1 MLMNI
6 GKKVKDVLLESD
18 KYNTD
23 TFIESNMPLLRR
35 EKELSELKK
44 ILSESDN
51 HVALI
56 TGVAGIGKT
65 TLVRVYAEE
74 NKEQYSNVYIWH
86 AWQLPKDLRV
96 EDNSLIIIDDADEL
110 DSKKLE
116 EIIKYNEL
124 SFILVVGR
132 TVDYRFSKEKFVCL
146 SVNGLSQSEIVSFR
160 LNRFK
165 DHLID
170 FDYEEMKRIFL
181 LTQGN
186 PLIIENMFRLVDS
199 LGINIIDKLLYQ
211 QISVGKSDIVVP
223 NKSIISP
230 SLISIKK
237 DVLQINDDL
246 MCFIAQE
253 PMSMYELSPREFE
266 KIIAELFKKLGYEV
280 ELTKQTRDGGVDIY
294 IAEKTDLG
302 KFLFLVECKH
312 YAPNRPVGIE
322 VIRNMYGV
330 LGMNKRKPTGGII
343 ATTSHFA
350 KGVREEIVELNLE
363 HRISLHD
370 FEYISELLAKAYL

>member
-1 MLMNI
+1 MNI
-6 GKKVKDVLLESD
+6 EENVKDILLESD
-18 KYNTD
+18 KYIAD
-23 TFIESNMPLLRR
+23 TFIEPNISLLRR
-35 EKELSELKK
+35 EKELSELRK
-44 ILSESDN
+44 ILSESTN
-51 HVALI
+51 HVVLI
-56 TGVAGIGKT
+56 TGVAGIGKS
-65 TLVRVYAEE
+65 TLVRMYAEE
-74 NKEQYSNVYIWH
+74 NKEQYSNVYIWY
-86 AWQLPKDLRV
+86 AWQLSKDLKV
-96 EDNSLIIIDDADEL
+96 ENNSLIIVDDADEL

-116 EIIKYNEL
+116 EIIRYNES

-132 TVDYRFSKEKFVCL
+132 TVDYHFSKEKYVRL
-146 SVNGLSQSEIVSFR
+146 SVNGLNQSEIVSFR
-160 LNRFK
+160 MNKLKN
-165 DHLID
+165 HLID
-170 FDYEEMKRIFL
+170 FDYEEMKRILL

-186 PLIIENMFRLVDS
+186 PLIIENMLRLIDS
-199 LGINIIDKLLYQ
+199 LGIDVVDKLLYQ

-223 NKSIISP
+223 NKNILSP

-237 DVLQINDDL
+237 DVLQINEDL
-246 MCFIAQE
+246 MRYIAQE
-253 PMSMYELSPREFE
+253 PMSMHELSPREFE

>member
-1 MLMNI
+1 MNI
-6 GKKVKDVLLESD
+6 EENVKDIFLESD
-18 KYNTD
+18 KYIAD
-23 TFIESNMPLLRR
+23 TFIEPNISLLRR
-35 EKELSELKK
+35 EKELSELRK
-44 ILSESDN
+44 ILSESTN
-51 HVALI
+51 HVVLI
-56 TGVAGIGKT
+56 TGVAGIGKS
-65 TLVRVYAEE
+65 TLVRMYAEE
-74 NKEQYSNVYIWH
+74 NKEQYSNVYIWY
-86 AWQLPKDLRV
+86 AWQLSKDLKV
-96 EDNSLIIIDDADEL
+96 ENNSLIIVDDADEL

-116 EIIKYNEL
+116 EIIRYNES

-132 TVDYRFSKEKFVCL
+132 TVDYHFSKEKYVRL
-146 SVNGLSQSEIVSFR
+146 SVNGLNQSEIVSFR
-160 LNRFK
+160 MNKLKN
-165 DHLID
+165 HIVD
-170 FDYEEMKRIFL
+170 FDYEEMKRILL

-186 PLIIENMFRLVDS
+186 PLIIENMLRLIDS
-199 LGINIIDKLLYQ
+199 LGIDVVDKLLYQ

-223 NKSIISP
+223 NKNILSP

-237 DVLQINDDL
+237 DVLQINEDL
-246 MCFIAQE
+246 MRYIAQE
-253 PMSMYELSPREFE
+253 PMSMHELSPREFE

-294 IAEKTDLG
+294 IAEKTDIG
-302 KFLFLVECKH
+302 KFLFLLECKH

>member
-1 MLMNI
+1 MNI
-6 GKKVKDVLLESD
+6 EENVKDILLESD
-18 KYNTD
+18 KYIAD
-23 TFIESNMPLLRR
+23 TFIEPNISLLRR
-35 EKELSELKK
+35 EKELSELRK
-44 ILSESDN
+44 ILSESTN
-51 HVALI
+51 HVVLI
-56 TGVAGIGKT
+56 TGVAGIGKS
-65 TLVRVYAEE
+65 TLVRMYAEE
-74 NKEQYSNVYIWH
+74 NKEQYSNVYIWY
-86 AWQLPKDLRV
+86 AWQLSKDLKV
-96 EDNSLIIIDDADEL
+96 ENNSLIIVDDADEL

-116 EIIKYNEL
+116 EIIRYNES

-132 TVDYRFSKEKFVCL
+132 TVDYHFSKEKYVRL
-146 SVNGLSQSEIVSFR
+146 SVNGLNQSEIVSFR
-160 LNRFK
+160 MNKLKN
-165 DHLID
+165 HIVD
-170 FDYEEMKRIFL
+170 FDYEEMKRILL

-186 PLIIENMFRLVDS
+186 PLIIENMLRLIDS
-199 LGINIIDKLLYQ
+199 LGIDVVDKLLYQ

-223 NKSIISP
+223 NKNILSP

-237 DVLQINDDL
+237 DVLQINEDL
-246 MCFIAQE
+246 MRYIAQE
-253 PMSMYELSPREFE
+253 PMSMHELSPREFE

-294 IAEKTDLG
+294 IAEKTDIG
-302 KFLFLVECKH
+302 KFLFLLECKH

>member
-1 MLMNI
+1 MNI
-6 GKKVKDVLLESD
+6 EENVKDILLESD
-18 KYNTD
+18 KYIAD
-23 TFIESNMPLLRR
+23 TFIEPNISLLRR
-35 EKELSELKK
+35 EKELSELRK
-44 ILSESDN
+44 ILSESTN
-51 HVALI
+51 HVVLI
-56 TGVAGIGKT
+56 TGVAGIGKS
-65 TLVRVYAEE
+65 TLVRMYAEE
-74 NKEQYSNVYIWH
+74 NKEQYSNVYIWY
-86 AWQLPKDLRV
+86 AWQLSKDLKV
-96 EDNSLIIIDDADEL
+96 ENNSLIIVDDADEL

-116 EIIKYNEL
+116 EIIRYNES

-132 TVDYRFSKEKFVCL
+132 TVDYHFSKEKYVRL
-146 SVNGLSQSEIVSFR
+146 SVNGLNQSEIVSFR
-160 LNRFK
+160 MNKLKN
-165 DHLID
+165 HIVD
-170 FDYEEMKRIFL
+170 FDYEEMKRILL

-186 PLIIENMFRLVDS
+186 PLIIENMLRLIDS
-199 LGINIIDKLLYQ
+199 LGIDVVDKLLYQ

-223 NKSIISP
+223 NKNILSP

-237 DVLQINDDL
+237 DVLQINEDL
-246 MCFIAQE
+246 MRYIAQE
-253 PMSMYELSPREFE
+253 PMSMHELSPREFE

>member
-1 MLMNI
+1 MNI
-6 GKKVKDVLLESD
+6 EENVKDILLESD
-18 KYNTD
+18 KYIAD
-23 TFIESNMPLLRR
+23 TFIEPNISLLRR
-35 EKELSELKK
+35 EKELSELRK
-44 ILSESDN
+44 ILSESTN
-51 HVALI
+51 HVVLI
-56 TGVAGIGKT
+56 TGVAGIGKS
-65 TLVRVYAEE
+65 TLVRMYAEE
-74 NKEQYSNVYIWH
+74 NKEQYSNVYIWY
-86 AWQLPKDLRV
+86 AWQLSKDLKV
-96 EDNSLIIIDDADEL
+96 ENNSLIIVDDADEL

-116 EIIKYNEL
+116 EIIRYNES

-132 TVDYRFSKEKFVCL
+132 TVDYHFSKEKYVRL
-146 SVNGLSQSEIVSFR
+146 SVNGLNQSEIVSFR
-160 LNRFK
+160 MNKLKN
-165 DHLID
+165 HIVD
-170 FDYEEMKRIFL
+170 FDYEEMKRILL

-186 PLIIENMFRLVDS
+186 PLIIENMLRLIDS
-199 LGINIIDKLLYQ
+199 LGIDVVDKLLYQ

-223 NKSIISP
+223 NKNIISP

-237 DVLQINDDL
+237 DVLQINEDL
-246 MCFIAQE
+246 MRYIAQE
-253 PMSMYELSPREFE
+253 PMSMHELSPREFE

-370 FEYISELLAKAYL
+370 FENISELLAKA

>member
-1 MLMNI
+1 MNI
-6 GKKVKDVLLESD
+6 EENVKDILLESD
-18 KYNTD
+18 KYIAD
-23 TFIESNMPLLRR
+23 TFIEPNISLLRR
-35 EKELSELKK
+35 EKELSELRK
-44 ILSESDN
+44 ILSESTN
-51 HVALI
+51 HVVLI
-56 TGVAGIGKT
+56 TGVAGIGKS
-65 TLVRVYAEE
+65 TLVRMYAEE
-74 NKEQYSNVYIWH
+74 NKEQYSNVYIWY
-86 AWQLPKDLRV
+86 AWQLSKDLKV
-96 EDNSLIIIDDADEL
+96 ENNSLIIVDDADEL

-116 EIIKYNEL
+116 EIIRYNES

-132 TVDYRFSKEKFVCL
+132 TVDYHFSKEKYVRL
-146 SVNGLSQSEIVSFR
+146 SVNGLNQSEIVSFR
-160 LNRFK
+160 MNKLKN
-165 DHLID
+165 HIVD
-170 FDYEEMKRIFL
+170 FDYEEMKRILL

-186 PLIIENMFRLVDS
+186 PLIIENMLRLIDS
-199 LGINIIDKLLYQ
+199 LGIDVVDKLLYQ

-223 NKSIISP
+223 NKNILSP

-237 DVLQINDDL
+237 DVLQINEDL
-246 MCFIAQE
+246 MRYIAQE
-253 PMSMYELSPREFE
+253 PMSMHELSPREFE

-322 VIRNMYGV
+322 VIRNVYGV

>member
-44 ILSESDN
+44 ILSESGN

-56 TGVAGIGKT
+56 TGVAGIGKS

-74 NKEQYSNVYIWH
+74 NKEQYSNFYIWH

-170 FDYEEMKRIFL
+170 FDYEEMKRILL

-199 LGINIIDKLLYQ
+199 LGIDIIDKLLYQ

-237 DVLQINDDL
+237 DVLQINNDL
-246 MCFIAQE
+246 MCYIAQE

-266 KIIAELFKKLGYEV
+266 KIIAELFKKL
-280 ELTKQTRDGGVDIY
+280 
-294 IAEKTDLG
+294 
-302 KFLFLVECKH
+302 
-312 YAPNRPVGIE
+312 P
-322 VIRNMYGV
+322 
-330 LGMNKRKPTGGII
+330 
-343 ATTSHFA
+343 
-350 KGVREEIVELNLE
+350 
-363 HRISLHD
+363 
-370 FEYISELLAKAYL
+370 

>member
-1 MLMNI
+1 MNI
-6 GKKVKDVLLESD
+6 EKNVKDILLESD
-18 KYNTD
+18 KYITD
-23 TFIESNMPLLRR
+23 TFIEPNISLLRR
-35 EKELSELKK
+35 EKELSELRK
-44 ILSESDN
+44 ILNESTN
-51 HVALI
+51 HVVLI
-56 TGVAGIGKT
+56 TGVAGIGKS
-65 TLVRVYAEE
+65 TLVRMYAEE
-74 NKEQYSNVYIWH
+74 NKEQYSNVYIWY
-86 AWQLPKDLRV
+86 AWQLSKDLKV
-96 EDNSLIIIDDADEL
+96 ENNSLIIVDDADEL

-116 EIIKYNEL
+116 EIIRYNES

-132 TVDYRFSKEKFVCL
+132 TVDYRFSKEKYVCL
-146 SVNGLSQSEIVSFR
+146 SVKGLSQSEIASFR
-160 LNRFK
+160 LNK
-165 DHLID
+165 LKNHIVD
-170 FDYEEMKRIFL
+170 FDYEEMKKILL

-186 PLIIENMFRLVDS
+186 PLIIENMLRLIDS
-199 LGINIIDKLLYQ
+199 LGIDVVDKLLYQ

-223 NKSIISP
+223 NKNIISP
-230 SLISIKK
+230 SLINIKK

-246 MCFIAQE
+246 MRYIAQE
-253 PMSMYELSPREFE
+253 PMSMHELSPREFE

-294 IAEKTDLG
+294 IAKKTDLG

-350 KGVREEIVELNLE
+350 KGVKEEIVELNLE

>member
-1 MLMNI
+1 MNI
-6 GKKVKDVLLESD
+6 EENVKDILLESD
-18 KYNTD
+18 KYIAD
-23 TFIESNMPLLRR
+23 TFIEPNISLLRR
-35 EKELSELKK
+35 EKELSELRK
-44 ILSESDN
+44 ILSESTN
-51 HVALI
+51 HVVLI
-56 TGVAGIGKT
+56 TGVAGIGKS
-65 TLVRVYAEE
+65 TLVRMYAEE
-74 NKEQYSNVYIWH
+74 NKEQYSNVYIWY
-86 AWQLPKDLRV
+86 AWQLSKDLKV
-96 EDNSLIIIDDADEL
+96 ENNSLIIVDDADEL

-116 EIIKYNEL
+116 EIIRYNES

-132 TVDYRFSKEKFVCL
+132 TVDYHFSKEKYVRL
-146 SVNGLSQSEIVSFR
+146 SVNGLNQSEIVSFR
-160 LNRFK
+160 MNKLKN
-165 DHLID
+165 HIVD
-170 FDYEEMKRIFL
+170 FDYEEMKRILL

-186 PLIIENMFRLVDS
+186 PLIIENMLRLIDS
-199 LGINIIDKLLYQ
+199 LGIDVVDKLLYQ

-223 NKSIISP
+223 NKNIISP

-237 DVLQINDDL
+237 DVLQINEDL
-246 MCFIAQE
+246 MRYIAQE
-253 PMSMYELSPREFE
+253 PMSMHELSPREFE

-322 VIRNMYGV
+322 VIRNVYGV

>member
-1 MLMNI
+1 MNI
-6 GKKVKDVLLESD
+6 EENVKDILLESD
-18 KYNTD
+18 KYIAD
-23 TFIESNMPLLRR
+23 TFIEPNISLLRR
-35 EKELSELKK
+35 EKELSELRK
-44 ILSESDN
+44 ILSESTN
-51 HVALI
+51 HVVLI
-56 TGVAGIGKT
+56 TGVAGIGKS
-65 TLVRVYAEE
+65 TLVRMYAEE
-74 NKEQYSNVYIWH
+74 NKEQYSNVYIWY
-86 AWQLPKDLRV
+86 AWQLSKDLKV
-96 EDNSLIIIDDADEL
+96 ENNSLIIVDDADEL

-116 EIIKYNEL
+116 EIIRYNES

-132 TVDYRFSKEKFVCL
+132 TVDYHFSKEKYVRL

-160 LNRFK
+160 MNKLKN
-165 DHLID
+165 HIVD
-170 FDYEEMKRIFL
+170 FDYEEMKRILL

-186 PLIIENMFRLVDS
+186 PLIIENMLRLIDS
-199 LGINIIDKLLYQ
+199 LGIDVVDKLLYQ

-223 NKSIISP
+223 NKNILSP

-237 DVLQINDDL
+237 DVLQINEDL
-246 MCFIAQE
+246 MRYIAQE
-253 PMSMYELSPREFE
+253 PMSMHELSPREFE

-322 VIRNMYGV
+322 VIRNVYGV

>member
-1 MLMNI
+1 MNI
-6 GKKVKDVLLESD
+6 EENVKDILLESD
-18 KYNTD
+18 KYIAD
-23 TFIESNMPLLRR
+23 TFIEPNISLLRR
-35 EKELSELKK
+35 EKELSELRK
-44 ILSESDN
+44 ILSESTN
-51 HVALI
+51 HVVLI
-56 TGVAGIGKT
+56 TGVAGIGKS
-65 TLVRVYAEE
+65 TLVRMYAEE
-74 NKEQYSNVYIWH
+74 NKEQYSNVYIWY
-86 AWQLPKDLRV
+86 AWQLSKDLKV
-96 EDNSLIIIDDADEL
+96 ENNSLIIVDDADEL

-116 EIIKYNEL
+116 EIIRYNES

-132 TVDYRFSKEKFVCL
+132 TVDYRFSKEKYVCL
-146 SVNGLSQSEIVSFR
+146 SVKGLSQSEIASFR
-160 LNRFK
+160 LNK
-165 DHLID
+165 LKNHIVD
-170 FDYEEMKRIFL
+170 FDYEEMKRILL

-186 PLIIENMFRLVDS
+186 LIIIENMLRLIDS
-199 LGINIIDKLLYQ
+199 LGIDVVDKLLYQ

-223 NKSIISP
+223 NKNIISP

-246 MCFIAQE
+246 MRYIAQE
-253 PMSMYELSPREFE
+253 PMSMHELSPREFE

-280 ELTKQTRDGGVDIY
+280 KLTKQTRDGGVDIY
-294 IAEKTDLG
+294 IAKKTDLG

>member
-1 MLMNI
+1 MNI
-6 GKKVKDVLLESD
+6 EKNVKDILLESD
-18 KYNTD
+18 KYITD
-23 TFIESNMPLLRR
+23 TFIETNISLLRR
-35 EKELSELKK
+35 EKELSELRK
-44 ILSESDN
+44 ILNESTN
-51 HVALI
+51 HVVLI
-56 TGVAGIGKT
+56 AGVAGIGKS
-65 TLVRVYAEE
+65 TLVRMYAEE
-74 NKEQYSNVYIWH
+74 NKEQYSNVYIWY
-86 AWQLPKDLRV
+86 AWQLSKDLKV
-96 EDNSLIIIDDADEL
+96 ENNSLIIVDDADEL

-116 EIIKYNEL
+116 EIIRYNES

-132 TVDYRFSKEKFVCL
+132 TVDYRFSKEKYVCL
-146 SVNGLSQSEIVSFR
+146 SVKGLSQSEIASFR
-160 LNRFK
+160 LNK
-165 DHLID
+165 LKNHIVD
-170 FDYEEMKRIFL
+170 FDYEEMKRILL

-186 PLIIENMFRLVDS
+186 PLIIENMLRLIDS
-199 LGINIIDKLLYQ
+199 LGIDVVDKLLYQ
-211 QISVGKSDIVVP
+211 QISVGQSDIVVP
-223 NKSIISP
+223 NKNIISP

-246 MCFIAQE
+246 MHYIAQE
-253 PMSMYELSPREFE
+253 PMSMHELSPREFE

-280 ELTKQTRDGGVDIY
+280 ELTKQTRDSGVDIY
-294 IAEKTDLG
+294 IAKKTDLG

-350 KGVREEIVELNLE
+350 KGVKEEIVELNLE

>member
-1 MLMNI
+1 MNI
-6 GKKVKDVLLESD
+6 EENVKDILLESD
-18 KYNTD
+18 KYIAD
-23 TFIESNMPLLRR
+23 TFIEPNISLLRR
-35 EKELSELKK
+35 EKELSELRK
-44 ILSESDN
+44 ILSESTN
-51 HVALI
+51 HIVLI
-56 TGVAGIGKT
+56 TGVTGIGKS
-65 TLVRVYAEE
+65 TLVRMYAEE
-74 NKEQYSNVYIWH
+74 NKEQYSNVYIWY
-86 AWQLPKDLRV
+86 AWQLLKDLKV
-96 EDNSLIIIDDADEL
+96 ENNSLIIIDDADEL

-116 EIIKYNEL
+116 EIIRYNES

-132 TVDYRFSKEKFVCL
+132 TVDYRFSKEKYVCL
-146 SVNGLSQSEIVSFR
+146 SVNGLNQSEIVSFR
-160 LNRFK
+160 LNK
-165 DHLID
+165 LKNHIVD
-170 FDYEEMKRIFL
+170 FDYEEMKRILL

-186 PLIIENMFRLVDS
+186 PLIIENMLRLIDS
-199 LGINIIDKLLYQ
+199 LGIDVVDKLLYQ

-223 NKSIISP
+223 NKNIISP

-237 DVLQINDDL
+237 DVLQINEEL
-246 MCFIAQE
+246 MRYIAQE
-253 PMSMYELSPREFE
+253 PMSMHELSPREFE
-266 KIIAELFKKLGYEV
+266 KIIAELFKELGYEV

>member
-1 MLMNI
+1 MNI
-6 GKKVKDVLLESD
+6 EENVKDILLESD
-18 KYNTD
+18 KYIAD
-23 TFIESNMPLLRR
+23 TFIEPNISLLRR
-35 EKELSELKK
+35 EKELSELRK
-44 ILSESDN
+44 ILSESTN
-51 HVALI
+51 HVVLI
-56 TGVAGIGKT
+56 TGVAGIGKS
-65 TLVRVYAEE
+65 TLVRMYAEE
-74 NKEQYSNVYIWH
+74 NKEQYSNVYIWY
-86 AWQLPKDLRV
+86 AWQLSKDLKV
-96 EDNSLIIIDDADEL
+96 ENNSLIIVDDADEL

-116 EIIKYNEL
+116 EIIRYNES

-132 TVDYRFSKEKFVCL
+132 TVDYHFSKEKYVRL
-146 SVNGLSQSEIVSFR
+146 SVNGLNQSEIVSFR
-160 LNRFK
+160 MNKLKN
-165 DHLID
+165 HIVD
-170 FDYEEMKRIFL
+170 FDYEEMKRILL

-186 PLIIENMFRLVDS
+186 PLIIENMLRLIDS
-199 LGINIIDKLLYQ
+199 LGIDVVDKLLYQ

-223 NKSIISP
+223 NKNILSP

-246 MCFIAQE
+246 MCYIAQE

-322 VIRNMYGV
+322 VIRNVYGV

>member
-1 MLMNI
+1 MNI

-44 ILSESDN
+44 ILSESGN

-56 TGVAGIGKT
+56 TGVAGIGKS

-74 NKEQYSNVYIWH
+74 NKEQYSNFYIWH

-170 FDYEEMKRIFL
+170 FDYEEMKRILL

-199 LGINIIDKLLYQ
+199 LGIDIIDKLLYQ

-246 MCFIAQE
+246 MCYIAQE

-343 ATTSHFA
+343 ATTSH
-350 KGVREEIVELNLE
+350 L
-363 HRISLHD
+363 
-370 FEYISELLAKAYL
+370 

>member
-1 MLMNI
+1 MNI
-6 GKKVKDVLLESD
+6 EKNVKDILLESD
-18 KYNTD
+18 KYITD
-23 TFIESNMPLLRR
+23 TFIEPNISLLRR
-35 EKELSELKK
+35 EKELSELRK
-44 ILSESDN
+44 ILNESTN
-51 HVALI
+51 HVVLI
-56 TGVAGIGKT
+56 TGVAGIGKS
-65 TLVRVYAEE
+65 TLVRMYAEE
-74 NKEQYSNVYIWH
+74 NKEQYSNVYIWY
-86 AWQLPKDLRV
+86 AWQLSKDLKV
-96 EDNSLIIIDDADEL
+96 ENNSLIIVDDADEL

-116 EIIKYNEL
+116 EIIRYNET

-132 TVDYRFSKEKFVCL
+132 TVDYRFSKEKYVCL
-146 SVNGLSQSEIVSFR
+146 SVKGLSQSEIASFR
-160 LNRFK
+160 LNK
-165 DHLID
+165 LKNHIVD
-170 FDYEEMKRIFL
+170 FDYEEMKKILL

-186 PLIIENMFRLVDS
+186 PLIIENMLRLIDS
-199 LGINIIDKLLYQ
+199 LGIDVVDKLLYQ

-223 NKSIISP
+223 NKNIISP

-246 MCFIAQE
+246 MRYIAQE
-253 PMSMYELSPREFE
+253 PMSMHELSPREFE

-294 IAEKTDLG
+294 IAKKTDLG

-350 KGVREEIVELNLE
+350 KGVKEEIVELNLE

>member
-1 MLMNI
+1 MNI
-6 GKKVKDVLLESD
+6 EENVKDILLESD
-18 KYNTD
+18 KYIAD
-23 TFIESNMPLLRR
+23 TFIEPNISLLRR
-35 EKELSELKK
+35 EKELSELRK
-44 ILSESDN
+44 ILSESTN
-51 HVALI
+51 HVVLI
-56 TGVAGIGKT
+56 TGVAGIGKS
-65 TLVRVYAEE
+65 TLVRMYAEE
-74 NKEQYSNVYIWH
+74 NKEQYSNVYIWY
-86 AWQLPKDLRV
+86 AWQLSKDLKV
-96 EDNSLIIIDDADEL
+96 ENNSLIIVDDADEL

-116 EIIKYNEL
+116 EIIRYNES

-132 TVDYRFSKEKFVCL
+132 TVDYHFSKEKYVRL
-146 SVNGLSQSEIVSFR
+146 SVNGLNQSEIVSFR
-160 LNRFK
+160 MNKLKN
-165 DHLID
+165 HIVD
-170 FDYEEMKRIFL
+170 FDYEEMKRILL

-186 PLIIENMFRLVDS
+186 PLIIENMLRLIDS
-199 LGINIIDKLLYQ
+199 LGIDVVDKLLYQ

-223 NKSIISP
+223 NKNIISP

-237 DVLQINDDL
+237 DVLQINEDL
-246 MCFIAQE
+246 MRYIAQE
-253 PMSMYELSPREFE
+253 PMSMHELSPREFE

-370 FEYISELLAKAYL
+370 FENISELLAKAYL

>member
-1 MLMNI
+1 MNI
-6 GKKVKDVLLESD
+6 EENVKDILLESD
-18 KYNTD
+18 KYIAD
-23 TFIESNMPLLRR
+23 TFIEPNISLLRR
-35 EKELSELKK
+35 EKELSELRK
-44 ILSESDN
+44 ILSESTN
-51 HVALI
+51 HVVLI
-56 TGVAGIGKT
+56 TGVAGIGKS
-65 TLVRVYAEE
+65 TLVRMYAEE
-74 NKEQYSNVYIWH
+74 NKEQYSNVYIWY
-86 AWQLPKDLRV
+86 AWQLSKDLKV
-96 EDNSLIIIDDADEL
+96 ENNSLIIVDDADEL

-116 EIIKYNEL
+116 EIIRYNES

-132 TVDYRFSKEKFVCL
+132 TVDYHFSKEKYVRL
-146 SVNGLSQSEIVSFR
+146 SVNGLNQSEIVSFR
-160 LNRFK
+160 MNKLKN
-165 DHLID
+165 HIVD
-170 FDYEEMKRIFL
+170 FDYEEMKRILL

-186 PLIIENMFRLVDS
+186 PLIIENMLRLIDS
-199 LGINIIDKLLYQ
+199 LGIDVVDKLLYQ

-223 NKSIISP
+223 NKNIISP

-237 DVLQINDDL
+237 DVLQINEDL
-246 MCFIAQE
+246 MRYIAQE
-253 PMSMYELSPREFE
+253 PMSMHELSPREFE

-370 FEYISELLAKAYL
+370 FEYISELLAKVYL

>member
-1 MLMNI
+1 MNI
-6 GKKVKDVLLESD
+6 EENVKDIFLESD
-18 KYNTD
+18 KYIAD
-23 TFIESNMPLLRR
+23 TFIEPNISLLRR
-35 EKELSELKK
+35 EKELSELRK
-44 ILSESDN
+44 ILSESTN
-51 HVALI
+51 HVVLI
-56 TGVAGIGKT
+56 TGVAGIGKS
-65 TLVRVYAEE
+65 TLVRMYAEE
-74 NKEQYSNVYIWH
+74 NKEQYSNVYIWY
-86 AWQLPKDLRV
+86 AWQLSKDLKV
-96 EDNSLIIIDDADEL
+96 ENNSLIIVDDADEL

-116 EIIKYNEL
+116 EIIRYNES

-132 TVDYRFSKEKFVCL
+132 TVDYHFSKEKYVRL
-146 SVNGLSQSEIVSFR
+146 SVNGLNQSEIVSFR
-160 LNRFK
+160 MNKLKN
-165 DHLID
+165 HIVD
-170 FDYEEMKRIFL
+170 FDYEEMKRILL

-186 PLIIENMFRLVDS
+186 PLIIENMLRLIDS
-199 LGINIIDKLLYQ
+199 LGIDVVDKLLYQ

-223 NKSIISP
+223 NKNILSP

-237 DVLQINDDL
+237 DVLQINEDL
-246 MCFIAQE
+246 MRYIAQE
-253 PMSMYELSPREFE
+253 PMSMHELSPREFE

>member
-1 MLMNI
+1 MNI
-6 GKKVKDVLLESD
+6 EENVKDILLESD
-18 KYNTD
+18 KYIAD
-23 TFIESNMPLLRR
+23 TFIEPNISLLRR
-35 EKELSELKK
+35 EKELSELRK
-44 ILSESDN
+44 ILSESTN
-51 HVALI
+51 HVVLI
-56 TGVAGIGKT
+56 TGVAGIGKS
-65 TLVRVYAEE
+65 TLVRMYAEE
-74 NKEQYSNVYIWH
+74 NKEQYSNVYIWY
-86 AWQLPKDLRV
+86 AWQLSKDLKV
-96 EDNSLIIIDDADEL
+96 ENNSLIIVDDADEL

-116 EIIKYNEL
+116 EIIRYNES

-132 TVDYRFSKEKFVCL
+132 TVDYHFSKEKYVRL
-146 SVNGLSQSEIVSFR
+146 SVNGLNQSEIVSFR
-160 LNRFK
+160 MNKLKN
-165 DHLID
+165 HIVD
-170 FDYEEMKRIFL
+170 FDYEEMKRILL

-186 PLIIENMFRLVDS
+186 PLIIENMLRLIDS
-199 LGINIIDKLLYQ
+199 LGIDVVDKLLYQ

-223 NKSIISP
+223 NKNIISP

-237 DVLQINDDL
+237 DVLQINEDL
-246 MCFIAQE
+246 MRYIAQE
-253 PMSMYELSPREFE
+253 PMSMHELSPREFE